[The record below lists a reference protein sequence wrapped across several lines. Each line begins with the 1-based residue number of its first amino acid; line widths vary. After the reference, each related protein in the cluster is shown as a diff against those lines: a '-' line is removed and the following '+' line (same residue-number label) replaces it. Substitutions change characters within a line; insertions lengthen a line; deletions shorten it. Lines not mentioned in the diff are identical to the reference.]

1 MPLRYN
7 YVGPINICLD
17 KGLQLLKIDFKVIEH
32 QYRVNAT
39 GDFSHY
45 IHLYCHQF
53 GTCDVYQDCLIFRI
67 IEEEDRVQFEKTL
80 NQLIENFKLGNGV
93 QIKYTHDLEDR
104 RKKIPQAKLFIH
116 FWAGESK
123 KQNIY
128 LNYSGNQD
136 L

>member
-1 MPLRYN
+1 M
-7 YVGPINICLD
+7 
-17 KGLQLLKIDFKVIEH
+17 
-32 QYRVNAT
+32 
-39 GDFSHY
+39 
-45 IHLYCHQF
+45 
-53 GTCDVYQDCLIFRI
+53 
-67 IEEEDRVQFEKTL
+67 QFEKTL
-80 NQLIENFKLGNGV
+80 NQLIENFKSNNGV
-93 QIKYTHDLEDR
+93 LIKYTHDLEDR